1 METEVANLCNIQVVE
16 ISDDDLEEETV
27 CQTLDPISNIDSME
41 DPLCCNYEQN
51 DSGVIKEID
60 LTQEE
65 PQNTK
70 KEEWGSQ
77 NAPSTAAPASIM
89 KRTNES
95 SEELKG
101 MRAGFQELCDTVTRF
116 QCIIDHSVGRLDD
129 TNVRQENQISY
140 LTNQLKNHKKMI
152 DALVNEVGRE
162 KFTEHNR
169 GLHDVKSYP
178 DVCGR
183 PTDYRHRNNPE
194 TVRFG
199 RGGQEG
205 QNRFLQGKVQE
216 GSRYGNVQDQEGHRF
231 VQDPES
237 SRYGHQVETE
247 RYSNDGQ
254 YQAHRG
260 NGYHRRGTVR
270 GRGR

>member
-1 METEVANLCNIQVVE
+1 MSDCMETDGSTLSNAHVVE

-27 CQTLDPISNIDSME
+27 CDASDPISCIDAME
-41 DPLCCNYEQN
+41 DPVCCDE
-51 DSGVIKEID
+51 DAKDTGVIKEID
-60 LTQEE
+60 LTKEG
-65 PQNTK
+65 PR
-70 KEEWGSQ
+70 EEWGIQ
-77 NAPSTAAPASIM
+77 DAPNVAAPAAIM
-89 KRTNES
+89 KRTKES
-95 SEELKG
+95 SEELRG

-152 DALVNEVGRE
+152 DALVNEIGRE
-162 KFTEHNR
+162 KFAEQNR
-169 GLHDVKSYP
+169 GLHEVKPYP

-183 PTDYRHRNNPE
+183 PVDYRQRNNQE
-194 TVRFG
+194 GTRFG

-205 QNRFLQGKVQE
+205 QHRFGQE
-216 GSRYGNVQDQEGHRF
+216 GTRYGHGQGFGQDQESGRYGNQG
-231 VQDPES
+231 
-237 SRYGHQVETE
+237 ETE

-254 YQAHRG
+254 YQGHRG
-260 NGYHRRGTVR
+260 NGYHRRGSGR